1 MLLNIFESKSDS
13 YRIWGNSVESYLWMA
28 GILLTGFLVKKYC
41 AGFLS
46 RQLYRLFKKTTD
58 NKQYSLEFVGLLRS
72 PFELLL
78 VIITMVLAFD
88 RIDLPVDWTL
98 KFGKSIYIIEQII
111 VSIGKFILIISVTW
125 IVLRSA
131 DFIGFVL
138 LESAKSQ
145 HDYNGEQ
152 VVKFFKDIIKVFI
165 GIFSLLVILGS
176 VFGMDITSLITGLGI
191 SGLAI
196 ALAAQE
202 TIANLI
208 GSIVIFLDKPF
219 TVGDLIESDKIK
231 GVVEEVGFRSTKI
244 RTLDKTLLTVPN
256 KKLVDTALNNI
267 TRTGIRRV
275 KMILNIEANT
285 RHEVIKQLL
294 DEIKNKIDQNGE
306 TSENHQVTFSDII
319 DNNIQI
325 TIVYFVLTTDLDTA
339 AHVKEELNYMFLQT
353 IEKLGVKLAG
363 NIIMT
368 KE

>member
-1 MLLNIFESKSDS
+1 MLLSIFERS
-13 YRIWGNSVESYLWMA
+13 IWGNTVESYLWMA
-28 GILLTGFLVKKYC
+28 GILLTGFIVKKYF

-46 RQLYRLFKKTTD
+46 RQLYRLFKKSSG
-58 NKQYSLEFVGLLRS
+58 NKQYPAEFVGLLRS

-78 VIITMVLAFD
+78 LVITVLLAFD
-88 RIDLPVDWTL
+88 RIDLPVDWTF
-98 KFGKSIYIIEQII
+98 KFGKSIYIVEQII
-111 VSIGKFILIISVTW
+111 VSLGKFVLIVSLTW
-125 IVLRSA
+125 IILRSA

-138 LESAKSQ
+138 LETAKSH

-165 GIFSLLVILGS
+165 GIVSLLVLLGS

-208 GSIVIFLDKPF
+208 GSIVILLDKPF

-244 RTLDKTLLTVPN
+244 RTLEKTLLTVPN

-267 TRTGIRRV
+267 SQTGIRRV
-275 KMILNIEANT
+275 KTILNIESIT
-285 RHEVIKQLL
+285 KHETVKKII
-294 DEIKNKIDQNGE
+294 DEFKNKIDQNGE
-306 TSENHQVTFSDII
+306 TGENHQVTFSDIV
-319 DNNIQI
+319 DYNLQI
-325 TIVYFVLTTDLDTA
+325 TIVYFVLTHDLDAA
-339 AHVKEELNYMFLQT
+339 AHVKEELNYKFLET
-353 IEKLGVKLAG
+353 IEKYEVKLSG
-363 NIIMT
+363 SLT
-368 KE
+368 LGKE

>member
-1 MLLNIFESKSDS
+1 MLLDIFEKHADG
-13 YRIWGNSVESYLWMA
+13 YRIWGNTLEAYLWMA
-28 GILLTGFLVKKYC
+28 GILLTGFVVKKYC

-46 RQLYRLFKKTTD
+46 RQLYRIFKRKTGS
-58 NKQYSLEFVGLLRS
+58 KQYSLEFVSLLRS

-78 VIITMVLAFD
+78 VVITIMLAFD
-88 RIDLPVDWTL
+88 RIDLPANWTF
-98 KFGKSIYIIEQII
+98 KFGKSIYVVEQII
-111 VSIGKFILIISVTW
+111 VSISKFIFIISVTW

-131 DFIGFVL
+131 DFTGFVL
-138 LESAKSQ
+138 LETAKSH

-244 RTLDKTLLTVPN
+244 RTLEKTLLTVPN

-275 KMILNIEANT
+275 KMILNIEGVT
-285 RHEVIKQLL
+285 KHETVKKII
-294 DEIKNKIDQNGE
+294 DEFKNKIDQNGE
-306 TSENHQVTFSDII
+306 TGENHQVTFSDII
-319 DNNIQI
+319 DHNLQI
-325 TIVYFVLTTDLDTA
+325 TIVYFVLTSDLDTV
-339 AHVKEELNYMFLQT
+339 AHVKEELNYKFLET
-353 IEKLGVKLAG
+353 IEKYEVKLSG
-363 NIIMT
+363 SISLG

>member
-1 MLLNIFESKSDS
+1 MLLNILEKQ
-13 YRIWGNSVESYLWMA
+13 IWGNSVESYLWMW
-28 GILLTGFLVKKYC
+28 GILLTGFIFKKYC

-46 RQLYRLFKKTTD
+46 RQLYRTFKKKVG
-58 NKQYSLEFVGLLRS
+58 NKQYPTEFVNLLRS

-78 VIITMVLAFD
+78 LVIIIMLAFD

-98 KFGKSIYIIEQII
+98 KFGKSTYIIEQVI
-111 VSIGKFILIISVTW
+111 VSIGKFILIIAITW

-131 DFIGFVL
+131 DFTAFVL
-138 LESAKSQ
+138 LEAAKLH

-165 GIFSLLVILGS
+165 GIFSILVILGS
-176 VFGMDITSLITGLGI
+176 VLGMDITSLITGLGI

-196 ALAAQE
+196 ALAAQD

-244 RTLDKTLLTVPN
+244 RTMEKTLLTVPN

-267 TRTGIRRV
+267 SRAGIRRV
-275 KMILNIEANT
+275 KTILNIEANT
-285 RHEVIKQLL
+285 KHDVVKQLI

-325 TIVYFVLTTDLDTA
+325 TIVYFVLTADLDTA
-339 AHVKEELNYMFLQT
+339 AHVKEELNYKFLHI
-353 IEKLGVKLAG
+353 IEKLGVVLSG
-363 NIIMT
+363 NIITT